1 MPILSLPP
9 LPVERFE
16 EFKRF
21 ARTLAPAGW
30 ANATGVALSVEH
42 MLGIAIIGPDA
53 EEEALQQWAAD
64 FGTERWREASE
75 RAQRAAEQ
83 PLPYAFSFGF
93 GLPLQ
98 GLDQA
103 AWTVPRDKILELNS
117 WLRWALSEF
126 YAAHGQ
132 TPDPVPPAATQS
144 TAIEPTQPTFTAK
157 RVRGSPVADRV
168 ASAMR
173 KLPRDELRAMTVD
186 DLPKRFN
193 AARTYC
199 WEVRKKVL
207 DEPTR

>member
-93 GLPLQ
+93 GLPLPN
-98 GLDQA
+98 A
-103 AWTVPRDKILELNS
+103 
-117 WLRWALSEF
+117 F
-126 YAAHGQ
+126 
-132 TPDPVPPAATQS
+132 
-144 TAIEPTQPTFTAK
+144 
-157 RVRGSPVADRV
+157 
-168 ASAMR
+168 
-173 KLPRDELRAMTVD
+173 
-186 DLPKRFN
+186 
-193 AARTYC
+193 AARPS
-199 WEVRKKVL
+199 
-207 DEPTR
+207 PTASPAPCGSCRVTSSGR